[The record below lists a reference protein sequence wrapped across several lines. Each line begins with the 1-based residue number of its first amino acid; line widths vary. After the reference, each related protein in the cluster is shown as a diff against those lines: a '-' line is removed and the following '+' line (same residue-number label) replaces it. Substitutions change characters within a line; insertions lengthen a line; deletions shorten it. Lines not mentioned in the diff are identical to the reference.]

1 MSLSKGTATFVIFKF
16 NKISVGELAEKL
28 NAIKIDRAK
37 KVKFGFTSGKLILDN
52 TIGESSIHGEIL
64 HVQFAEEKPRI
75 DKKMLNAQIELHIE
89 CEKSARGV
97 EFLPRKEISEIKK
110 SEEAL
115 MLATAPYTRS
125 GVEALFDCENGLG
138 YFGSSSEAKY
148 DAFACLLYGNGM
160 KPRLETFGNAQPML
174 TALLSNFSPKSVI
187 MAPNGGAKF
196 VGNNSSVALGDCAS
210 DFVIS
215 NCAIEHER
223 RCVQLGLV
231 TQGSSFTLSE
241 MGVFSKFKCVEGPRD
256 RKDII
261 GLVACFHRAYND
273 VTEAFEEFLSG
284 GENGNH

>member
-1 MSLSKGTATFVIFKF
+1 MSLSSGTATFVIFKF
-16 NKISVGELAEKL
+16 DKIAVTELAQKL
-28 NAIKIDRAK
+28 NAIKIDRAN

-89 CEKSARGV
+89 CEKAARGV
-97 EFLPRKEISEIKK
+97 EFLPRKEMAEIKK
-110 SEEAL
+110 DEEAL

-125 GVEALFDCENGLG
+125 GVEVLFDCENGLG
-138 YFGSSSEAKY
+138 YFGSSSDAKY
-148 DAFACLLYGNGM
+148 DAFACFMYANGM
-160 KPRLETFGNAQPML
+160 KPRLEIISNSNML
-174 TALLSNFSPKSVI
+174 TALLSNFSPKSVSI
-187 MAPNGGAKF
+187 APNGGAKF

-210 DFVIS
+210 DLVIS

-241 MGVFSKFKCVEGPRD
+241 MGLFSKFKCVED
-256 RKDII
+256 KNEKKDIVER
-261 GLVACFHRAYND
+261 VACFHRAYND
-273 VTEAFEEFLSG
+273 VAEALEEFKG
-284 GENGNH
+284 VADGNH